1 MTIYEIDQQIADI
14 LSQVD
19 EETGEVM
26 FDPAAIMELQMERDR
41 KCENLALAYK
51 NMTAEAKA
59 IKDEIDNLSKRLKT
73 VQNEAERAKGFLE
86 LVLGG
91 EAFKTA
97 KVVVSYRKTK
107 AVEVTPDFLPW
118 AMEHNQALLRVKA
131 PEPDK
136 TALKKALDAG
146 VEIPGAYIVEKKS
159 TLIK

>member
-26 FDPAAIMELQMERDR
+26 FDPTAIMELQMERDR

-159 TLIK
+159 TQIK

>member
-159 TLIK
+159 TQIK

>member
-51 NMTAEAKA
+51 NLAAEAKA

-97 KVVVSYRKTK
+97 RVVVSYRKSK
-107 AVEVTPDFLPW
+107 AVEVTPDFVPW
-118 AMEHNQALLRVKA
+118 AYEHNQALLRIKA

-136 TALKKALDAG
+136 TALKKALEAG
-146 VEIPGAYIVEKKS
+146 IEIPGAYFVEKKS
-159 TLIK
+159 TQIK